1 MKRKPRIVVV
11 PLREHYC
18 TWQLLDGYGR
28 VVVGSHQCLTSP
40 KRALNNASSVQRL
53 LAQATIEE
61 RT

>member
-11 PLREHYC
+11 TLREHYC
-18 TWQLLDGYGR
+18 IWQLLDGYGR
-28 VVVGSHQCLTSP
+28 FVIGSQQCLTSP